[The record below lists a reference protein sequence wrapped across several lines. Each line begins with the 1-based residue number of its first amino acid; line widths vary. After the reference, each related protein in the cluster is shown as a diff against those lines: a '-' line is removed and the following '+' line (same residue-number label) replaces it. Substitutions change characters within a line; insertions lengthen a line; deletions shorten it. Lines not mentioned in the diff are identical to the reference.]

1 MSEPQPTQRAAP
13 TLVAVPNV
21 SEGRRPD
28 AIAELQAAFT
38 HGGAILLD
46 THSDADHDRSVFT
59 LAAGQAGS
67 LTEAMA
73 TGARAAVSLIDMRE
87 QEGLHPRIGALDVC
101 PIVFTSPGEQAEA
114 VETARE
120 VAIALGELDLPVFL
134 YGELAA
140 EPERRERAYFRRGGI
155 PALAER
161 LASGELRPD
170 HGPAVAHPSA
180 GAVLVT
186 ARPPLVAFNLELDTS
201 SAETA
206 RAVASELRES
216 GGGLPGVRAIGL
228 TLATGSGR
236 AQVSTNVHDPFSV
249 PLALVVQRTTELA
262 ARHGARPVAA
272 ELVGL
277 APTAALDGFPEEIEI
292 QGFDPDEHLL
302 EPRLQGLA
310 RGPAAPAPDAPTGR

>member
-1 MSEPQPTQRAAP
+1 MSEPRAVQGADAP
-13 TLVAVPNV
+13 LIAVPNV
-21 SEGRRPD
+21 SEGRRAD
-28 AIAELQAAFT
+28 AIAELESAFT
-38 HGGAILLD
+38 RGGAVLLD

-59 LAAGQAGS
+59 LAGRVAS
-67 LTEAMA
+67 LTEAM
-73 TGARAAVSLIDMRE
+73 TSGARAAISLIDMRS

-101 PIVFTSPGEQAEA
+101 PIVFTSPAEQAEA
-114 VETARE
+114 VEIARA
-120 VAIALGELDLPVFL
+120 VAIALGDLDLPVFL
-134 YGELAA
+134 YGELAP

-170 HGPAVAHPSA
+170 HGPAAAHPTA

-201 SAETA
+201 NAEVA
-206 RAVASELRES
+206 RAIASELRES

-236 AQVSTNVHDPFSV
+236 AQVSTNVHDPFTV
-249 PLALVVQRTTELA
+249 PLALVVERTTEIA
-262 ARHGARPVAA
+262 VRHGARPVAA

-277 APTAALDGFPEEIEI
+277 APAAALDGYPEEVPIP
-292 QGFDPDEHLL
+292 GFDPEKHLL
-302 EPRLQGLA
+302 ESRLAALSGA
-310 RGPAAPAPDAPTGR
+310 PAGPAPEETAGR